1 MADKLQ
7 KILANAGLGS
17 RRGIEKW
24 IEEGR
29 VSVNGQV
36 SSIGDRAEDT
46 DRIFVDGKPIKIIT
60 QAHRHLLYNKPPNE
74 ICSRNDP
81 EGRTSVFKRLPRL
94 EKQRWISVGR
104 LDYSTSGLLLFTTD
118 GALANKLMH
127 PSFQIEREYAVRVL
141 GHVTE
146 EKLTAMREGVLLEDG
161 LAKFT
166 DIQKG
171 QEEDESANQWYYV
184 VIMEGRNREVRR
196 LWESQDLTVSRLKR
210 TRYGSFFIPSSV
222 KSGKSIELKGRD
234 VDDLYLMAG
243 VEPVKQKQQRQDHR
257 KGKKPPR
264 AGGSRSGERQR
275 KGENSQG
282 RVKPN

>member
-36 SSIGDRAEDT
+36 ATIGDRAQDT
-46 DRIFVDGKPIKIIT
+46 DRISVDGKPVKIVA
-60 QAHRHLLYNKPPNE
+60 QVHRHLLYNKPPNE

-81 EGRTSVFKRLPRL
+81 EGRRSVFKSLPRL

-118 GALANKLMH
+118 GELANKLMH

-141 GHVTE
+141 GNVTE
-146 EKLTAMREGVLLEDG
+146 DKLTAMREGVLLEDG

-210 TRYGSFFIPSSV
+210 TRYGSFFIPSAV
-222 KSGKSIELKGRD
+222 KSGKSIELKGSD
-234 VDDLYLMAG
+234 IDDLYLMAG
-243 VEPVKQKQQRQDHR
+243 VEPVKSKKPRKDYR
-257 KGKKPPR
+257 KGRSAPR
-264 AGGSRSGERQR
+264 SSAARSSSRQGERTKP
-275 KGENSQG
+275 KG
-282 RVKPN
+282 R

>member
-161 LAKFT
+161 
-166 DIQKG
+166 
-171 QEEDESANQWYYV
+171 
-184 VIMEGRNREVRR
+184 
-196 LWESQDLTVSRLKR
+196 
-210 TRYGSFFIPSSV
+210 
-222 KSGKSIELKGRD
+222 
-234 VDDLYLMAG
+234 
-243 VEPVKQKQQRQDHR
+243 
-257 KGKKPPR
+257 
-264 AGGSRSGERQR
+264 
-275 KGENSQG
+275 
-282 RVKPN
+282 

>member
-29 VSVNGQV
+29 VSVNGKV
-36 SSIGDRAEDT
+36 AKIGDRAEDE
-46 DRIFVDGKPIKIIT
+46 DRISVDGKPIKMVT
-60 QAHRHLLYNKPPNE
+60 QSHRHLLYNKPPNE

-81 EGRTSVFKRLPRL
+81 EGRRSVFKRLPRL

-118 GALANKLMH
+118 GELANKLMH

-141 GHVTE
+141 GNVTE

-234 VDDLYLMAG
+234 IDDLYLMAG
-243 VEPVKQKQQRQDHR
+243 VEPVKQKQHRQANK
-257 KGKKPPR
+257 KGKKAP
-264 AGGSRSGERQR
+264 RSGERQR
-275 KGENSQG
+275 GQG
-282 RVKPN
+282 HSKERAKPS